1 MAIKGV
7 YSLQG
12 RTRVNRVIQ
21 LSVYYNADAG
31 TSEAF
36 CTGAGNALITI
47 YTPTYTTLATIY
59 SNNAYIYTNS
69 SLTTLASSGFYS
81 LTNGGNGAVWYG
93 WTSAGISSGWTSSG
107 TCGE

>member
-12 RTRVNRVIQ
+12 RTRVNRVVQ

-31 TSEAF
+31 NSNSF
-36 CTGAGNALITI
+36 CTGIGNTLVTI
-47 YTPTYTTLATIY
+47 YTPTYTTLVNIF
-59 SNNAYIYTNS
+59 NNSAYIYTNS

-81 LTNGGNGAVWYG
+81 IMDGGEGASWYG
-93 WTSAGISSGWTSSG
+93 WTSAGISSSWTSSG
-107 TCGE
+107 TCGD

>member
-12 RTRVNRVIQ
+12 RTRVNRVVQ

-31 TSEAF
+31 SSNSF
-36 CTGAGNALITI
+36 CAGSGNTLITI

-69 SLTTLASSGFYS
+69 GLTTLASSGFYS
-81 LTNGGNGAVWYG
+81 LTNGGLGNTWYQ
-93 WTSAGISSGWTSSG
+93 WTSTGTGSDWISSGA
-107 TCGE
+107 CEE